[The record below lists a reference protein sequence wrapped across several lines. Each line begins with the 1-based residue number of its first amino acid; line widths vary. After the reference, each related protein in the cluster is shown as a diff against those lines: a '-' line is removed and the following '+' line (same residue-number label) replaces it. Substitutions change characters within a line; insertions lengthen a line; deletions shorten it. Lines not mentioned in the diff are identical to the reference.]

1 MGMNSNFQLA
11 LRVAGTKQRR
21 AGFAPLVTVGVLAGD
36 EGANMYRSTMV
47 AERPAYVVKHAP
59 TYILYQLID
68 RGAKP
73 FDAEPSGVLSI
84 ALTISSNAQLAEG
97 KSPFTLLDEVYKKFV
112 DTYMESTSDGR
123 LSFIDTDNDNEIFRE
138 IVSHYKLEPRRST
151 YFTMN
156 PLGPTGVVCV
166 PQDKLPDFFINTQ
179 YKEFTQFKDV
189 EIGVSCSALVSPGL
203 ERLQIPLPPN
213 IYEIWVNGKSTGTAM
228 QFPTDKFLATAG
240 KTKFYSY
247 EDAEFTLGELLDAP
261 MNKISRNGAIISLEI
276 QKNRINCDLKR
287 TDVTYNCVYQWIDNV
302 GGAKEDVISFIKNNQ
317 VTLLYGNCN
326 LKETLLG
333 NPHVKASDIN
343 GQEIVIRPQSI
354 GSYNL
359 LAFADINENKQQV
372 IVRIVIN
379 NRSISTIQNSERSG
393 QTVHVNTHTANKN
406 GLGTDDYFKRA
417 QSQTQPELKSPNKKL
432 DVKSLALGVV
442 IGLVIGLG
450 TWGVFSILNGERTP
464 VPQLGLQADSIS
476 DVSELTESTTL
487 SEEEDVNVPVETE
500 AEKHVPS
507 EEEQKLEEAKAEEG
521 AKEKAGLKAE
531 QNAAAKAALAD
542 LIRVINSK
550 DLQKCRTHE
559 GWKNLSQQDKIAIE
573 AVLNPDQFRD
583 KVNGQGKKKLEK
595 IKERSFSF
603 NSLSDVKAVQSEIST
618 IITNN
623 PN

>member
-1 MGMNSNFQLA
+1 M
-11 LRVAGTKQRR
+11 
-21 AGFAPLVTVGVLAGD
+21 
-36 EGANMYRSTMV
+36 
-47 AERPAYVVKHAP
+47 
-59 TYILYQLID
+59 
-68 RGAKP
+68 
-73 FDAEPSGVLSI
+73 
-84 ALTISSNAQLAEG
+84 
-97 KSPFTLLDEVYKKFV
+97 
-112 DTYMESTSDGR
+112 
-123 LSFIDTDNDNEIFRE
+123 
-138 IVSHYKLEPRRST
+138 
-151 YFTMN
+151 
-156 PLGPTGVVCV
+156 
-166 PQDKLPDFFINTQ
+166 
-179 YKEFTQFKDV
+179 
-189 EIGVSCSALVSPGL
+189 
-203 ERLQIPLPPN
+203 
-213 IYEIWVNGKSTGTAM
+213 
-228 QFPTDKFLATAG
+228 
-240 KTKFYSY
+240 
-247 EDAEFTLGELLDAP
+247 
-261 MNKISRNGAIISLEI
+261 
-276 QKNRINCDLKR
+276 
-287 TDVTYNCVYQWIDNV
+287 
-302 GGAKEDVISFIKNNQ
+302 
-317 VTLLYGNCN
+317 
-326 LKETLLG
+326 
-333 NPHVKASDIN
+333 
-343 GQEIVIRPQSI
+343 
-354 GSYNL
+354 
-359 LAFADINENKQQV
+359 
-372 IVRIVIN
+372 
-379 NRSISTIQNSERSG
+379 
-393 QTVHVNTHTANKN
+393 
-406 GLGTDDYFKRA
+406 GTDDYFKRA